1 MRRREVIA
9 VLGGVAAWPFPAG
22 AQIAQPQPSTLPT
35 IGFLNNLSADLWQSP
50 MSGLL
55 RGLGEAGFV
64 EGQNVA
70 FTYRWTEGRKDRL
83 PELAADLVQ
92 ANVAVI
98 IASADTA
105 TALAARAA
113 TSKIPVVFA
122 TQDDPVR
129 YGLVP
134 SLDQP
139 GGRATGMYFVKPA
152 SDGSARQALF
162 RQLVPDN
169 QIFYSMDIL
178 ETSSVVSQTEPDAAF
193 ENVLAPSTN
202 PHIIKGTVR
211 ALMIHSGPFLDIRRR
226 SQLVSLAARHR
237 LPALYDWRVFADEG
251 GLISY
256 GISIEDSYSKIGRYA
271 GDILKGQNPAN
282 MPVLKPTK
290 FETVV
295 NLRTAAQ
302 LDLKVP
308 AELRASADKVIE

>member
-1 MRRREVIA
+1 
-9 VLGGVAAWPFPAG
+9 
-22 AQIAQPQPSTLPT
+22 
-35 IGFLNNLSADLWQSP
+35 

-55 RGLGEAGFV
+55 RGLGEAGLV

-92 ANVAVI
+92 ANVTLI

-105 TALAARAA
+105 TALAA
-113 TSKIPVVFA
+113 TSKIPVVFV

-129 YGLVP
+129 YGLVA

-139 GGRATGMYFVKPA
+139 GGRATGMYLAKPV

-162 RQLVPDN
+162 RQLIPDN
-169 QIFYSMDIL
+169 QIFYAMDIL

-193 ENVLAPSTN
+193 ENVLAPSSS
-202 PHIIKGTVR
+202 PLVVKGTVR
-211 ALMIHSGPFLDIRRR
+211 AVMIHSGPFLDIRRR
-226 SQLVSLAARHR
+226 SALLSLAARHQ
-237 LPALYDWRVFADEG
+237 LPALYDWRVFAEGG

-256 GISIEDSYSKIGRYA
+256 GISIEDSYLKIGRYA
-271 GDILKGQNPAN
+271 GEILKGRNPADL
-282 MPVLKPTK
+282 PVLKPTK

-302 LDLKVP
+302 LGLTAP
-308 AELRASADKVIE
+308 PELLARADKVTE

>member
-1 MRRREVIA
+1 MRRREFIA
-9 VLGGVAAWPFPAG
+9 MLGAAAWPLPAA
-22 AQIAQPQPSTLPT
+22 AQFAQPQSSTLPT
-35 IGFLNNLSADLWQSP
+35 IGFLNNLSPDLWQQP
-50 MSGLL
+50 MSGFL

-83 PELAADLVQ
+83 PELAADLAQ

-98 IASADTA
+98 VASADTA

-129 YGLVP
+129 YGLVS

-139 GGRATGMYFVKPA
+139 GGRATGFYLVKPV

-162 RQLVPDN
+162 RQLIPDN
-169 QIFYSMDIL
+169 QIFYAMDIL
-178 ETSSVVSQTEPDAAF
+178 ETGGVASQTEPDAAF
-193 ENVLAPSTN
+193 ENVLGPSIS
-202 PHIIKGTVR
+202 PHVIKSTVR
-211 ALMIHSGPFLDIRRR
+211 AVMIHSGPFLDVRRR

-237 LPALYDWRVFADEG
+237 LPALYDWRLFVDEG

-271 GDILKGQNPAN
+271 GEILKGRNPADL
-282 MPVLKPTK
+282 PVLKPAK
-290 FETVV
+290 FETIV

-308 AELRASADKVIE
+308 PELLASADKVIE

>member
-1 MRRREVIA
+1 MRRREFIA
-9 VLGGVAAWPFPAG
+9 MLGGAAAWPFPAA

-35 IGFLNNLSADLWQSP
+35 IGFLNNLSPDLWHP
-50 MSGLL
+50 AMSGFL

-64 EGQNVA
+64 EGRNVA

-83 PELAADLVQ
+83 PQLAADLAQ

-105 TALAARAA
+105 TALAALAA

-129 YGLVP
+129 YGLVS

-139 GGRATGMYFVKPA
+139 GGRATGMFLVKPV
-152 SDGSARQALF
+152 SDGSARQAVF

-178 ETSSVVSQTEPDAAF
+178 ETSSFILQTEPDAAF
-193 ENVLAPSTN
+193 ENLLAPSSS
-202 PHIIKGTVR
+202 PHFIKGTVR
-211 ALMIHSGPFLDIRRR
+211 AVMIHSGPFLDIRRR

-237 LPALYDWRVFADEG
+237 LPALYDWRVFAEEG

-256 GISIEDSYSKIGRYA
+256 GISIEETYSRIGRYA
-271 GDILKGQNPAN
+271 GELLKGRTPAE
-282 MPVLKPTK
+282 MPILKPTK

-295 NLRTAAQ
+295 NLKTAAE
-302 LDLKVP
+302 LGLKVP
-308 AELRASADKVIE
+308 PELLAGADKVIE